1 MPIQHGKD
9 VSAIVA
15 GIVAFLTVASS
26 VFVIM
31 FPDVAFGLTCTV
43 RNGGC
48 NPDENE
54 IFSMY
59 ATTNA
64 HAAEAGHYDQRV
76 CCDQITSALRGTCN
90 ADEAEGLSFYS
101 TTNAH
106 AAEAGHYDN
115 RLCIKYTDYP
125 ADCTLK
131 ASCNGTNETCIASL
145 SATTNS
151 HVGDCDQY
159 SNKLC
164 CGLLSDLY
172 VNQSS
177 ITTNDSTPVYGDGAS
192 FTTTVWNIG
201 DRAAPQV
208 NVSCY
213 ENGTYFDSQIINTIP
228 PDTSAQTPRYAN
240 CTWTASCNNNVSVVV
255 DPAGSIREL
264 NESNNEAWMTM
275 SMIERLT
282 VAIDAPGA
290 ADTIYRGDTIN
301 LQSTITASCDVP
313 SYSVTWYN
321 ASTNITVAEDTTWT
335 IPKDDALLGAKT
347 INATAASDGYIFG
360 SDTVGITILNR
371 PPNVTTPIYNAT
383 PTTTAEIERGN
394 DVHITCDVSD
404 TEDAADALAVE
415 INVLDSNNVW
425 DNETVG
431 HITGT
436 FFRNFSTTQ
445 GSALGTYTALC
456 TANDTDS
463 GHGEMNSTFLVWQ
476 NGTIGVDLNA
486 TTVGYQ
492 AGINVSGYAAYLDIG
507 FITSSDVDV
516 KIGGVTQCTDTT
528 GANGQYDCQFTGPNQ
543 VGTFTVAVTVTDK
556 DTSKVISNSTSF
568 IVQVS
573 YGEESSAESAAR
585 DVGCYEVPQLVQNP
599 DGSITESTVRICVW
613 E

>member
-1 MPIQHGKD
+1 MPTHRRKD
-9 VSAIVA
+9 VSSIVA
-15 GIVAFLTVASS
+15 GTV
-26 VFVIM
+26 VFVAVVSSAFIM
-31 FPDVAFGLTCTV
+31 ISPDVAFGLTCAV

-48 NPDENE
+48 NPGENE

-64 HAAEAGHYDQRV
+64 HAAEAAHYDERV
-76 CCDQITSALRGTCN
+76 CCDQIEATLRGTCN
-90 ADEAEGLSFYS
+90 ADEAEGLSFYA
-101 TTNAH
+101 TTNSH
-106 AAEAGHYDN
+106 AAEAGSFSN
-115 RLCIKYTDYP
+115 RLCVKYTDNP

-131 ASCNGTNETCIASL
+131 ASCNGTNETCVMSL

-151 HVGDCDQY
+151 HVGDCNQY

-164 CGLLSDLY
+164 CGKLSDPM

-177 ITTNDSTPVYGDGAS
+177 IAVNDSDPVFGEGAE
-192 FTTTVWNIG
+192 FTITVWNIG

-213 ENGTYFDSQIINTIP
+213 ENGTYFDSEIINAIP
-228 PDTSAQTPRYAN
+228 PDVSAQSPRYAN
-240 CTWTASCNNNVSVVV
+240 CTWSASCSDNVSVAV

-264 NESNNEAWMTM
+264 NESNNEAWTTM
-275 SMIERLT
+275 SVLERLG

-313 SYSVTWYN
+313 SSTVTWYN
-321 ASTNITVAEDTTWT
+321 GTETIGTGEDTTWT
-335 IPKDDALLGAKT
+335 ISTHDDLLGGKT
-347 INATAASDGYIFG
+347 INATATAGGYISG
-360 SDTVGITILNR
+360 SDTISITILNR

-383 PTTTAEIERGN
+383 PSTTAEIERGN
-394 DVHITCDVSD
+394 NLQITCDVSD
-404 TEDAADALAVE
+404 TEDAASVMDVD

-425 DNETVG
+425 DNESVG
-431 HITGT
+431 HIGGT

-445 GSALGTYTALC
+445 ASALGTYTAVC
-456 TANDTDS
+456 SAKDTES
-463 GHGEMNSTFLVWQ
+463 GHVEVNSTFLVWQ
-476 NGTIGVDLNA
+476 NGTIGVNLNS
-486 TTVGYQ
+486 TTVEYR
-492 AGINVSGYAAYLDIG
+492 AGINVSGVARYLDTG

-516 KIGGVTQCTDTT
+516 KIGGVTQCTGTT
-528 GANGQYDCQFTGPNQ
+528 GASGQYDCQFTGPNQ
-543 VGTFTVAVTVTDK
+543 VGTFTAAVSVTDK

-568 IVQVS
+568 VVQVE
-573 YGEESSAESAAR
+573 YGEEEAAEEAAR